1 LSKLSGR
8 VVAFPSLNPTGHL
21 VESRFPLFEPGK
33 DPNRCWP
40 EYRPKIQP
48 VKDETDLWDTLQR
61 QREDE
66 PGPQQRSYEKIA
78 EIFKNIHPDFHVDLH
93 TFSTLSMP
101 FIFMDRVFSETPDVN
116 TALSLWNRTND
127 MVEAMGLTVLRERPA
142 WLYVKSKLHRS
153 TSGYT
158 LNCLRIPSCTVELG
172 AMNVSVPSARD
183 AGIASLNNLLYW
195 SKMLEGQPKQITEC
209 QVIKFTEPHRYL
221 VYPQTETT
229 GIVDF
234 QVEVGS
240 SFKKGDLLAL
250 VRNMNGTVSSKV
262 VAEMDGYL
270 IAWFNGIAK
279 YEKNSLG
286 MVAVPDGQVPVVL
299 TWTDDLIKI

>member
-1 LSKLSGR
+1 M
-8 VVAFPSLNPTGHL
+8 NPTGHL

-40 EYRPKIQP
+40 EYRPKTEPIKYELDMWDSIQQ
-48 VKDETDLWDTLQR
+48 KK
-61 QREDE
+61 EDE
-66 PGPQQRSYEKIA
+66 PGTQERSFGKIA
-78 EIFKNIHPDFHVDLH
+78 EIFKKLRPDFHVDLH

-101 FIFMDRVFSETPDVN
+101 FIFMDRVFSEKPGDVEWN
-116 TALSLWNRTND
+116 NAELLWNRTYA
-127 MVEAMGLTVLRERPA
+127 MVEAMGLTILRERPA

-158 LNCLRIPSCTVELG
+158 LNCLRIPSCTIELG

-183 AGIASLNNLLYW
+183 AGIAVLYNVLYW
-195 SKMLEGQPKQITEC
+195 SKMLDGKPKHITEC

-229 GIVDF
+229 GIVDY

-270 IAWFNGIAK
+270 IAWFQGIAK
-279 YEKNSLG
+279 YEKNSIG
-286 MVAVPDGQVPVVL
+286 MVAVPDGQVPVIVS
-299 TWTDDLIKI
+299 WTDDTLKINT